1 MQAIS
6 TTQLRTKSKDLIATL
21 LSGRSVDLLHR
32 SRIVGKI
39 QPKKLRKLKVFNA
52 ERVIKI
58 VKEMNLKPLTQKE
71 MEKRYR
77 EHIEKKYGKNLPR
90 R

>member
-6 TTQLRTKSKDLIATL
+6 TTQLRTKSKDLISTL
-21 LSGRSVDLLHR
+21 LSGHSVDLIHR
-32 SRIVGKI
+32 SKLVGEI
-39 QPKKLRKLKVFNA
+39 RPQKLGEPKVFNA
-52 ERVIKI
+52 ARVMKI

-77 EHIEKKYGKNLPR
+77 EHMEKKYGKNLPR